1 MHRTMLILA
10 GAAALAGCQEAG
22 DENGTAAPPG
32 APSTNEVTAVVD
44 QGTVAEALGKSAD
57 LSTFLDAAKAAG
69 LDTTLG
75 GSQPYTLFAPTNAAF
90 EKLPAGTLDTLKQP
104 EQKGELTSLITSH
117 IVPGAVT
124 AEDLAR
130 AIEQGDGKA
139 EIATMAGTT
148 LTASK
153 DGDAIVI
160 SDGEGAQARIIGA
173 GTPVANG
180 AVHSIDSV
188 LVAQE

>member
-1 MHRTMLILA
+1 
-10 GAAALAGCQEAG
+10 
-22 DENGTAAPPG
+22 
-32 APSTNEVTAVVD
+32 
-44 QGTVAEALGKSAD
+44 
-57 LSTFLDAAKAAG
+57 
-69 LDTTLG
+69 
-75 GSQPYTLFAPTNAAF
+75 LFAPTNAAF

-104 EQKGELTSLITSH
+104 DQKGELTSLITSH

-124 AEDLAR
+124 AEDLSR

-160 SDGEGAQARIIGA
+160 SDGEGAQARITGA

-188 LVAQE
+188 LIAQE